1 MVPELEGARE
11 TATKA
16 LSLLFNPHYG
26 LAAGIGRF
34 QAFYPRDF
42 ERFTVLSLR
51 HISNFTPQLERMI
64 ERSLD
69 TAYKL
74 QGGKPLSPTD
84 DQAPGKILH
93 QWQNGWNTPRR
104 MRELFAAGWEPY
116 VNEEGEEEV
125 RYFGAGDTTSGA
137 ILTESSLAKAKESF
151 YHSTKERD
159 NRLERIWPHIKAAF
173 YHEVNYADIDGDG
186 LIESIPRNTNMLRYH
201 TERDSDF
208 AYDLEDGRRPEP
220 PFKHSSNNLIFLAAA
235 REMAWMAELA
245 GEANLVRES
254 REVFERG
261 WARYMDLFWMEEEGY
276 LSPLVFGVQQERAEI
291 INDEA
296 IDAMYY
302 GLVDQDRARR
312 IVDRF
317 MQPDIMT
324 RYGPLTR
331 SRRSTQFAENGA
343 ESYWRG
349 ATVWPHRVAI
359 AAEAM
364 EGYGY
369 NAEAK
374 VLDRGLGN
382 YFRKAGLAEL
392 SVVDNF
398 GNLVPYTEDCVPKAC
413 NPQLFA
419 VAAILART
427 HLGQ

>member
-1 MVPELEGARE
+1 MISELEGARE
-11 TATKA
+11 TATRA

-26 LAAGIGRF
+26 FDAGIGRF
-34 QAFYPRDF
+34 QAYYPRDF

-51 HISNFTPQLERMI
+51 HNSNFTPQLESMI
-64 ERSLD
+64 ELSLD

-74 QGGKPLSPTD
+74 QGGEPLSPTD

-93 QWQNGWNTPRR
+93 QWQNGWTPPERTG
-104 MRELFAAGWEPY
+104 ELFAAGWEPY
-116 VNEEGEEEV
+116 VNEEGEKEI

-137 ILTESSLAKAKESF
+137 ILTESSLAKAEELF
-151 YHSTKERD
+151 YHSTKKRD
-159 NRLERIWPHIKAAF
+159 ARFDRIWPNIKRAF

-186 LIESIPRNTNMLRYH
+186 LIESIPKNPNLLRYH
-201 TERDSDF
+201 TERDSGF
-208 AYDLEDGRRPEP
+208 AYDLEDGSRPEP

-235 REMAWMAELA
+235 REMEWMAKLA
-245 GEANLVRES
+245 GEDNLVRES

-261 WARYMDLFWMEEEGY
+261 LARYMDLFWMEEEGY
-276 LSPLVFGVQQERAEI
+276 LSPLVFGDQQKKAEI

-302 GLVDQDRARR
+302 GLIDSDRALR
-312 IVDRF
+312 IVYRF

-331 SRRSTQFAENGA
+331 SRKSTQFAENGA
-343 ESYWRG
+343 ESYWCG

-369 NAEAK
+369 TAEAK
-374 VLDRGLGN
+374 VLDRFLGN
-382 YFRKAGLAEL
+382 YFKEAGLTEL
-392 SVVDNF
+392 SVVDNS
-398 GNLVPYTEDCVPKAC
+398 GNLVPYTEDGIAKAC

-419 VAAILART
+419 VGAILART
-427 HLGQ
+427 HI